1 MAEPAQQ
8 QCDSRRAAALDV
20 IQRKADI
27 LEANHAHRTVVCLY
41 VRTLISSCLSDGR
54 SFLPPEVLALMTR
67 YADLS
72 GTDSGQVRLY
82 MAGAILA
89 VEHTPCGDSVLHID
103 ELATD
108 WLEDIAGWLELLD
121 YPHNPA
127 EVPAFGHQGYYGVNS
142 ALEWL
147 RQRSITTN
155 ERLEAYARKLDLICD
170 WKNLIRA

>member
-1 MAEPAQQ
+1 
-8 QCDSRRAAALDV
+8 
-20 IQRKADI
+20 
-27 LEANHAHRTVVCLY
+27 
-41 VRTLISSCLSDGR
+41 
-54 SFLPPEVLALMTR
+54 MTR

-103 ELATD
+103 ELTTD

-147 RQRSITTN
+147 QQRSITTN

-170 WKNLIRA
+170 WKNLIRV